1 MTEIVINASGVSPDV
16 LVWLK
21 KAKDGHYFIERCP
34 NRSGGAECSYFRVP
48 ESLAIEWIRLPV
60 EDAWIAMERYVGAA
74 PI

>member
-21 KAKDGHYFIERCP
+21 RGNNGHYYIERRP
-34 NRSGGAECSYFRVP
+34 NREHTKSNFFKASK
-48 ESLAIEWIRLPV
+48 SLASEWAQLPV